1 MSMSNIAFVGAG
13 SMAEAMISGITTR
26 SNLTSNQITVMNR
39 SNSDRL
45 SFLQTAYG
53 VETTHYYEKL
63 LKDASIVV
71 LAIKPKDVFAA
82 LSSIKPYLRD
92 DMLLISVVAGVSMTD
107 IELIINRNLAIIRT
121 MPNTSA
127 AIGKSATAI
136 AQNRFVTNDQ
146 LQLAT
151 SLLET
156 IGQVTLMDEEQ
167 LDAVTGLSGS
177 GPAYIYYLIEA
188 MEQSA
193 ERIGLG
199 KEDAKAL
206 ILQTIIGAAEM
217 LHNSSKTPQILRKEI
232 TSPGGTTEAGLKILE
247 SKQVQEAF
255 VECIVEATAQS
266 KRLGKKLSQEIQI
279 KSQFT

>member
-1 MSMSNIAFVGAG
+1 MSNIAFVGAG

>member
-1 MSMSNIAFVGAG
+1 MSNIAFVGAG

-127 AIGKSATAI
+127 TIGKSATAI